1 MIACLLTAFVQTPIL
16 FCISN
21 LLDGPDHWSSYSVVM
36 FLSGLQFVS
45 IAFYFHATGLKPFD
59 VRSDVWPLLITRSVF
74 YCIAINMFVYSLEKL
89 NPVCALIAMHSG
101 IIATTCIIR
110 IFKRE
115 FLHFSLV
122 VTKMAQ
128 IAIFLE
134 LCLIPGLATV

>member
-1 MIACLLTAFVQTPIL
+1 MACLLTAFVQTPIL

-36 FLSGLQFVS
+36 FLSGLQFVA
-45 IAFYFHATGLKPFD
+45 IAFYFSTTGLKPME
-59 VRSDVWPLLITRSVF
+59 VRNDVWPLLIVRSVL
-74 YCIAINMFVYSLEKL
+74 YCLAINMFVYSLEKL

-101 IIATTCIIR
+101 IIATTCVIR
-110 IFKRE
+110 IMKQE